1 MVVALLFNYLV
12 VLIGLLF
19 IATGD
24 VSGWT
29 VVVVLVAMGFVER
42 ELLVVRR
49 LSEGDDASD
58 EPEHHAHPHGPHHQT
73 H

>member
-12 VLIGLLF
+12 ALIGLLF
-19 IATGD
+19 VATGD

-29 VVVVLVAMGFVER
+29 VLIVLVVMGIVER
-42 ELLVVRR
+42 ELLVVRS
-49 LSEGDDASD
+49 LSDGDDASD
-58 EPEHHAHPHGPHHQT
+58 EPEHHVHPRGPHHQT